1 MAQQQTVTKKELEDT
16 VNDIWQIA
24 QDADGSRSGM
34 QDALD
39 EIQERCVEVCPE
51 IEETD
56 DGDDDL
62 DENDE

>member
-1 MAQQQTVTKKELEDT
+1 MARTQVITKADLEDAINE
-16 VNDIWQIA
+16 VWQIA

-39 EIQERCVEVCPE
+39 EIQEKCVEFCPE

-56 DGDDDL
+56 DS
-62 DENDE
+62 DEDEG